1 MTVDARL
8 PGVPRIRAAGR
19 RIAPHIDATPLV
31 FCRELSERAGREI
44 WLKLENRQRTG
55 SFKLRGA
62 LNAVLP
68 FGHAPVPPVVAAAS
82 AGNHAAALARAA
94 RVAGRRA
101 VLFVPASA
109 PTTKVR
115 RIREEGAE
123 VRAVEG
129 TYDDADAAAKRWAS
143 GRDDVELVH
152 AFDDAR
158 VVEGQATLGL
168 EILRQHA
175 GIRSVVAPVGGGG
188 LLAGLLAA
196 CTPSG
201 VVVLGAQGDRTRA
214 VYDALRTGV
223 AGDAEVVHTL
233 MDGLAGRTTQAAVDR
248 LRAARARVEL
258 VAEEEVGE
266 AVRAL
271 HGVGQRAEGSGAVAL
286 AALLAS
292 VYAPPEPVAAIVS
305 GGNIDDDTL
314 AGVLG
319 GAGAA

>member
-1 MTVDARL
+1 MTASARL
-8 PGVPRIRAAGR
+8 PGVPQIRAAAR
-19 RIAPHIDATPLV
+19 RIAPHVAATPLV
-31 FCRELSERAGREI
+31 FCRELSERAGREV

-68 FGHAPVPPVVAAAS
+68 TGDGSVRPVVAAAS
-82 AGNHAAALARAA
+82 AGNHAAALAHAA

-109 PTTKVR
+109 PAAKLA
-115 RIREEGAE
+115 RIGEEGAV
-123 VRAVEG
+123 VRAVDG
-129 TYDDADAAAKRWAS
+129 TYDDAHEAATRWAS
-143 GRDDVELVH
+143 ARNDVELVH
-152 AFDDAR
+152 AFDDPR

-168 EILRQHA
+168 EVLRQHA
-175 GIRSVVAPVGGGG
+175 GIRSLVAPVGGGG

-196 CTPSG
+196 CAPSG
-201 VVVLGAQGDRTRA
+201 VAVLGAQGDRTRA
-214 VYDALRTGV
+214 VHDALRTGI
-223 AGDAEVVHTL
+223 AGDAEVVPTL

-248 LRAARARVEL
+248 LLAAGARVDLVPEGE
-258 VAEEEVGE
+258 VAE
-266 AVRAL
+266 AIRAL
-271 HGVGQRAEGSGAVAL
+271 HRVGQRVEGSGAVAL

-292 VYAPPEPVAAIVS
+292 VYAPAGPVAVIVS

>member
-1 MTVDARL
+1 MTVDALL

-31 FCRELSERAGREI
+31 FCRELSERAGRET

-68 FGHAPVPPVVAAAS
+68 SGRGPGPPVVAAAS

-109 PTTKVR
+109 PAAKVR
-115 RIREEGAE
+115 RIAEEGAE

-196 CTPSG
+196 CAPSG
-201 VVVLGAQGDRTRA
+201 VVVLGAQGDLTRA

-223 AGDAEVVHTL
+223 AADTDVVPTL

-248 LRAARARVEL
+248 LRAARARVDL
-258 VAEEEVGE
+258 VAEKDVAE

-271 HGVGQRAEGSGAVAL
+271 HALGVRAEGSGAVGV
-286 AALLAS
+286 AALLTH
-292 VYAPPEPVAAIVS
+292 VLEPPEPVVAVVS
-305 GGNIDDDTL
+305 GGNIDDTTLEAVL
-314 AGVLG
+314 AGDG
-319 GAGAA
+319 